1 MVELVAKSPC
11 AGLLP
16 IECGAAR
23 LSEVEMTRLTSLQP
37 MKGQETALG
46 KALKSAHGMA
56 VPGVNRAT
64 GKEGAR
70 ALWFGKGQVMLVGPE
85 PEAGLAEHAAIT
97 DQSDAWAMVRLEGA
111 AAEDVL
117 ARLVPV
123 DLRQSVFKRGHTAR
137 TMLQHMSVSITRIS
151 DEAFLILAFRS
162 MAGTLVH
169 DLETAMKGVAA
180 RPRA

>member
-1 MVELVAKSPC
+1 
-11 AGLLP
+11 
-16 IECGAAR
+16 
-23 LSEVEMTRLTSLQP
+23 
-37 MKGQETALG
+37 
-46 KALKSAHGMA
+46 
-56 VPGVNRAT
+56 
-64 GKEGAR
+64 
-70 ALWFGKGQVMLVGPE
+70 
-85 PEAGLAEHAAIT
+85 
-97 DQSDAWAMVRLEGA
+97 MVRLEGG

-123 DLRQSVFKRGHTAR
+123 DLRQSGFKRGHTLR

-180 RPRA
+180 RSRA

>member
-1 MVELVAKSPC
+1 MGKLDAKSPC
-11 AGLLP
+11 DGLLP
-16 IECGAAR
+16 IEIGAAR
-23 LSEVEMTRLTSLQP
+23 LSEVEMTRLTSLAP
-37 MKGQETALG
+37 KPGQEAAFS
-46 KALKSAHGMA
+46 KALKAAHGMA
-56 VPGVNRAT
+56 LPAPNRAT
-64 GKEGAR
+64 GKAGAR
-70 ALWFGKGQVMLVGPE
+70 ALWFGKGQGMLIGPE
-85 PEAGLAEHAAIT
+85 PEAGLAAHAALT

-137 TMLQHMSVSITRIS
+137 TMLQHMAVSITRIS
-151 DEAFLILAFRS
+151 GEAFLILAFRS

-180 RPRA
+180 RRGA

>member
-11 AGLLP
+11 GGRLP
-16 IECGAAR
+16 VEHGAVR
-23 LSEVEMTRLTSLQP
+23 LSEVAMTCLTSLQP
-37 MKGQETALG
+37 RQGQE
-46 KALKSAHGMA
+46 KALSKAFKAAHGMVFPA
-56 VPGVNRAT
+56 PNRAT

-70 ALWFGKGQVMLVGPE
+70 AVWFGKGQAMLVGPE
-85 PEAGLAEHAAIT
+85 PDAALAAHAAMT

-123 DLRQSVFKRGHTAR
+123 DLRQSVFKRGHSVR

-151 DEAFLILAFRS
+151 DEAFLIFAFRS

>member
-1 MVELVAKSPC
+1 MVELIAKSPC
-11 AGLLP
+11 AGMLP
-16 IECGAAR
+16 LEVGAAK
-23 LSEVEMTRLTSLQP
+23 LSEVGMAHLTSLATRT
-37 MKGQETALG
+37 GQE
-46 KALKSAHGMA
+46 KALSVALKDAHGMA
-56 VPGVNRAT
+56 LPGVNRAT

-70 ALWFGKGQVMLVGPE
+70 ALWFGKGQVMLIGPE
-85 PEAGLAEHAAIT
+85 ADADLAPHAAMT

-123 DLRQSVFKRGHTAR
+123 DLRRAVFKRGHTVR

-180 RPRA
+180 RQGA

>member
-1 MVELVAKSPC
+1 M
-11 AGLLP
+11 
-16 IECGAAR
+16 AA
-23 LSEVEMTRLTSLQP
+23 
-37 MKGQETALG
+37 
-46 KALKSAHGMA
+46 
-56 VPGVNRAT
+56 
-64 GKEGAR
+64 
-70 ALWFGKGQVMLVGPE
+70 
-85 PEAGLAEHAAIT
+85 HAALT

-137 TMLQHMSVSITRIS
+137 TMLQHMAVSITRIS
-151 DEAFLILAFRS
+151 GEAFLILAFRS

-180 RPRA
+180 RRGA